1 MIFADDYEFNRE
13 AREADLAAEAA
24 KREVERNQRRHDYA
38 ETFSGERGER
48 VLEDLLQRYGFR
60 DGVELPSYR
69 VGADHANMAFIEGQ
83 KEVVR
88 HIIRTIGQS
97 IKQPKGD

>member
-1 MIFADDYEFNRE
+1 MIFADDYQFNRE
-13 AREADLAAEAA
+13 ATEAELIADAA
-24 KREVERNQRRHDYA
+24 KREVQRNQLRHDYA

-48 VLEDLLQRYGFR
+48 VLEDLFQRYGFR
-60 DGVELPSYR
+60 EGVELPSYR

-88 HIIRTIGQS
+88 HILRMTGQP
-97 IKQPKGD
+97 ITK